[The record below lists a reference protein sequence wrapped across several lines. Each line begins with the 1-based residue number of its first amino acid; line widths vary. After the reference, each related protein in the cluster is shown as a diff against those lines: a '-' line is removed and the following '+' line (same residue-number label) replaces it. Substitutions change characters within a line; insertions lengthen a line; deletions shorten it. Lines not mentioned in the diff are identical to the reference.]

1 MTKNPKVKK
10 KYKKRSIPAH
20 LFDLLLVVLIGDLIN
35 FFFNPELS
43 SYLRFLPWNSL
54 YSLIIGGFLWK
65 GNEALGKFIGKRIDV
80 YKYPF
85 KSLRWSLAA
94 MFVYSTLIII
104 IINYIWWVFVIGRP
118 SDFLLSIEGLSVM
131 IIEFVVTIII
141 ASILFGIGFFQAW
154 RESAV
159 NEERLKSESLAY
171 QYKALQSQVN
181 PHFLFNSLNTLSTLV
196 YKDQGQAVKFIKQLS
211 EVYRYVLEHKDAEL
225 VDISTELAF
234 VKNYV
239 FLQKIRHGKSLN
251 VSFNLKNNEYVKV
264 FPMSLQMLIEN
275 AIKHNIVSEE
285 NPLFVD
291 VSLIQEYV
299 VVKNN
304 LQPKSSVEDSAGIGL
319 QNLKS
324 RYELLSDKPIKIEE
338 SDTEFIVNIPVLK
351 TKPL

>member
-1 MTKNPKVKK
+1 MKK
-10 KYKKRSIPAH
+10 RTEKRSIQRH
-20 LFDLLLVVLIGDLIN
+20 IFDLLLVVVIGDVIN
-35 FFFNPELS
+35 LFFNHDMS

-65 GNEALGKFIGKRIDV
+65 GNEALGEFIGNRIDM

-85 KSLRWSLAA
+85 KALRWSLFG
-94 MFVYSTLIII
+94 MFLYSTLAIIF
-104 IINYIWWVFVIGRP
+104 INYIWWVWIIGEPSDYLLKQSGFVI
-118 SDFLLSIEGLSVM
+118 M

-141 ASILFGIGFFQAW
+141 ASILFGTSFFQAW

-171 QYKALQSQVN
+171 QYKALQNQVN

-196 YKDQGQAVKFIKQLS
+196 YKDQDQAVKFIKQLS
-211 EVYRYVLEHKDAEL
+211 EVYRYVLEHKDTEL
-225 VDISTELAF
+225 VNVSTELTF

-239 FLQKIRHGKSLN
+239 FLQKIRHGNSLN
-251 VSFNLKNNEYVKV
+251 ILVDVNNNEQVQV

-285 NPLFVD
+285 NPLF
-291 VSLIQEYV
+291 IE
-299 VVKNN
+299 VKQNKDYLVILNN
-304 LQPKSSVEDSAGIGL
+304 LQPKTSVKDSGGIGL

-324 RYELLSDKPIKIEE
+324 RYELLSDLPFLVEENEKEFTVSIPIIKAK
-338 SDTEFIVNIPVLK
+338 SV
-351 TKPL
+351 